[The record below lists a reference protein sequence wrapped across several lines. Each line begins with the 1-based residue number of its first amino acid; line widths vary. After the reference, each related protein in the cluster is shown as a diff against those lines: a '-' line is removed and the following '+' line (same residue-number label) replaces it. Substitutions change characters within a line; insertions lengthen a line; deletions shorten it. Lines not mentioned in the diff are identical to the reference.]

1 MFHYDYP
8 QFEKKRI
15 LRVEMLDKLRDYP
28 KNFLELSFREY
39 GDGVVNGCQI
49 SWDNGRITI
58 SPGIIYHNE
67 SLYFMEQPYVMDC
80 RAEDKIRHLKVQFL
94 AEVREAGKIMGN
106 TRIFLED
113 KKPDPACEMELCRF
127 RLQEGARLRDSHE
140 SLQDYS
146 TEYDT
151 INLIHQP
158 YAAAG
163 GSTLNPEIVRQ
174 FSKEM
179 MRSRSTDPL
188 DVSFSMNALSA
199 HGLVAADCIR
209 EYLSARLG
217 EEYGDKGNTGIY
229 RGLLE
234 CLKNQRNGEIRRG
247 TGNQNKRSVM
257 LL

>member
-1 MFHYDYP
+1 MFQYEYP

-15 LRVEMLDKLRDYP
+15 LRTEMLDKLRDYP
-28 KNFLELSFREY
+28 KNFLDLSFQEF
-39 GDGVVNGCQI
+39 GDGVVNGCAI
-49 SWDNGRITI
+49 TWDDGRLTI
-58 SPGIIYHNE
+58 SSGIIYWKGK
-67 SLYFMEQPYVMDC
+67 LYLLEQPFIMEC
-80 RAEDKIRHLKVQFL
+80 KAEDKFRYLKIQFL
-94 AEVREAGKIMGN
+94 AEVREAGRIMGN
-106 TRIFLED
+106 TRVFLED

-140 SLQDYS
+140 SLHDYS

-158 YAAAG
+158 YAVTG
-163 GSTLNPEIVRQ
+163 GSTLNPKIIRQ

-179 MRSRSTDPL
+179 LRSQSTDPY
-188 DVSFSMNALSA
+188 DISFSMNAMA
-199 HGLVAADCIR
+199 NYGLVSVDCLR

-217 EEYGDKGNTGIY
+217 EEYGEKGNAGIY

-234 CLKNQRNGEIRRG
+234 CLKNQSNGDVKREK
-247 TGNQNKRSVM
+247 GNQSKRSVM